1 MKRTAFSSHNELYVQ
16 YLKSENK
23 HNMSVQHYHDTYE
36 IYLQLSGKRYLFY
49 DNTCYHVGAWRFK
62 TYKSTQYAHK
72 YYMPIEEITEC
83 TGFSLSIQC
92 T

>member
-23 HNMSVQHYHDTYE
+23 HNMSVQRNIFAVIGQKVLVLRQH
-36 IYLQLSGKRYLFY
+36 LL
-49 DNTCYHVGAWRFK
+49 HVGTWRFK

-83 TGFSLSIQC
+83 TGFSLSIQR

>member
-49 DNTCYHVGAWRFK
+49 DNTCYTLERGDLRLTKVH
-62 TYKSTQYAHK
+62 SMLIN
-72 YYMPIEEITEC
+72 MPIEEITEC

>member
-36 IYLQLSGKRYLFY
+36 IYLLERGDLRLTKVHSMLI
-49 DNTCYHVGAWRFK
+49 NTICR
-62 TYKSTQYAHK
+62 
-72 YYMPIEEITEC
+72 
-83 TGFSLSIQC
+83 
-92 T
+92 

>member
-16 YLKSENK
+16 CLKSENK

-49 DNTCYHVGAWRFK
+49 DNTCYTLERGNLRITKVH
-62 TYKSTQYAHK
+62 SMLK

-83 TGFSLSIQC
+83 TGFSLSIQR

>member
-36 IYLQLSGKRYLFY
+36 IYLQLSGKG
-49 DNTCYHVGAWRFK
+49 TCFMTTPVTRWNVA
-62 TYKSTQYAHK
+62 
-72 YYMPIEEITEC
+72 I
-83 TGFSLSIQC
+83 
-92 T
+92 

>member
-36 IYLQLSGKRYLFY
+36 IYLQLSGKRYLLY
-49 DNTCYHVGAWRFK
+49 VGAWRFK
-62 TYKSTQYAHK
+62 IYKSTQYAHK

-83 TGFSLSIQC
+83 TGFSLSIQR

>member
-1 MKRTAFSSHNELYVQ
+1 MKRTVFSSHNELYVQ

-49 DNTCYHVGAWRFK
+49 DNTCYTLERGRFK

-83 TGFSLSIQC
+83 TGFSLSIQR